1 MQALHSFFPHAGG
14 DVSHQSEPSP
24 SVGGVGTAIDARVK
38 DAVTSPRLGR
48 PRNPHVDRAI
58 LDAARQVLAVNGYTG
73 TSMGEIARRAGVG
86 KDTLYR
92 RWSSKAELV
101 LHLLTVL
108 AEESVPVPAEDDP
121 SYALFLF
128 LQDIVRVNTE
138 SDFGAIVSGL
148 VGESARSD
156 ELADGFRSFWAQRR
170 LVAATL
176 VREIT
181 GSGPTDREIERIL
194 DHVIG
199 PIYYRLLLTGSEI
212 TEEYLWDLVLAIPQ
226 SFDETDAL
234 DGQGDETS

>member
-1 MQALHSFFPHAGG
+1 MQTIQPTYSHA
-14 DVSHQSEPSP
+14 DV
-24 SVGGVGTAIDARVK
+24 GVSRGATGLGAAVDARLRN
-38 DAVTSPRLGR
+38 AVTVPRLGR
-48 PRNPHVDRAI
+48 PRDPHVDRAI

-128 LQDIVRVNTE
+128 LQDIVRVNTD

-148 VGESARSD
+148 VGESGRNA
-156 ELADGFRSFWAQRR
+156 ELAEGFRSFWSQRR
-170 LVAATL
+170 RVAATL
-176 VREIT
+176 VSEIT
-181 GSGPTDREIERIL
+181 GSGATDREIERIL

-212 TEEYLWDLVLAIPQ
+212 TEEYLWDLVLGIPQ
-226 SFDETDAL
+226 SFDEAAAL
-234 DGQGDETS
+234 GEQGEA